1 MQQGIVDKTPNKGE
15 KSKDSAGETLIT
27 NSETTIYENAVPKVN
42 SDEDSETDHEVVLNF
57 DKAKPVLSDDPEADT
72 SEELMNVSDQFIAD
86 CAADVERCSSRESSK
101 QPNEYVPSRGES
113 MVREAEDAKLRI
125 IATPGNDELCK
136 VKTNAQVVEEHY
148 MVVGAHL
155 DASLKQKIANHEY
168 VDFARLIPRDCIA
181 QEDDHR
187 MELVSR
193 GGSTFFV
200 PVADRENSSV
210 ISSFN
215 KWEQAFRVFAN
226 IYTRIYPDRA
236 PELVQ
241 YNHIIFT
248 AAQSFTWDNVYLY
261 DCEFRMHLS
270 NFLERSW
277 SIILQ
282 QA

>member
-1 MQQGIVDKTPNKGE
+1 M
-15 KSKDSAGETLIT
+15 IT
-27 NSETTIYENAVPKVN
+27 NSETKIYENAVLKIH

-57 DKAKPVLSDDPEADT
+57 DKTKPVLSDDPEADT
-72 SEELMNVSDQFIAD
+72 SEELMNVTDQFIAD
-86 CAADVERCSSRESSK
+86 CAADAERCRSRESSK
-101 QPNEYVPSRGES
+101 QPNKYVPSRGKS
-113 MVREAEDAKLRI
+113 MVCEAEDAKLRI

-136 VKTNAQVVEEHY
+136 VKTNTQVVDDHY

-181 QEDDHR
+181 KEDDHH
-187 MELVSR
+187 MQLVSR
-193 GGSTFFV
+193 GGSTYFV

-226 IYTRIYPDRA
+226 IYTRIYPDRV

-261 DCEFRMHLS
+261 NHEFRMHLS
-270 NFLERSW
+270 NFRECSW

-282 QA
+282 QAWSICLKDRVRSQEMHKGN